1 MPKFNLE
8 LFKTLILNFVFI
20 YFKRRKEVCLPSFR
34 NTNLSWHTLISFR
47 IHAIETK
54 LDFVSF
60 DDKNLQKR
68 RKFVGERDFPIQ
80 NSYTGQVQCLSHS
93 KDQKFVTSHCKALIT
108 ERHRENAV
116 QGLGKEATDSW
127 VFDSRGNAIIMIIF
141 RDLRKAFDTE
151 GRTILLS
158 KLSLIFRIESE
169 YTLLVVHSPKPVPSN
184 VVSPKG
190 IYSVLYRSLSRSDHF
205 VPRD

>member
-1 MPKFNLE
+1 MKNYEGNIILMPKFNLE

-93 KDQKFVTSHCKALIT
+93 KDQKFVTSL
-108 ERHRENAV
+108 V
-116 QGLGKEATDSW
+116 QSA
-127 VFDSRGNAIIMIIF
+127 N
-141 RDLRKAFDTE
+141 
-151 GRTILLS
+151 
-158 KLSLIFRIESE
+158 
-169 YTLLVVHSPKPVPSN
+169 H
-184 VVSPKG
+184 
-190 IYSVLYRSLSRSDHF
+190 
-205 VPRD
+205 